1 MKRRDNENK
10 RQRLSMTRRSLW
22 LNYLFFLWIVQ
33 YWKGECCF
41 VNDNL
46 YPEQRKTLLVF
57 GRWIINGLFAIACGI
72 IEWDAGCIYNQM
84 TFSAAFGKQKKK
96 RRMPHYNQVRER
108 ERTWPIRSSPA
119 GWTRQQSHWPSPFML
134 HISSSCCSS
143 SQFNFLYAAVR
154 HSAVSNKIEESRT

>member
-108 ERTWPIRSSPA
+108 ERELDLLDPLRLA
-119 GWTRQQSHWPSPFML
+119 GRGSNPTGPHLSCCTFLLLAAAAANS
-134 HISSSCCSS
+134 ISSTRLSVIP
-143 SQFNFLYAAVR
+143 QFQI
-154 HSAVSNKIEESRT
+154 K